1 MQHQIETRVEPTGT
15 ITLHNLPF
23 HEGEKVLVV
32 ITPQPQSDENTAYP
46 LRGLPVCYENPFD
59 AVAEDDWG
67 ALQ

>member
-15 ITLHNLPF
+15 ITLRNLPF

-32 ITPQPQSDENTAYP
+32 ITPQPQSDENAAYP
-46 LRGLPVCYENPFD
+46 LHGLPAHYENPFD
-59 AVAEDDWG
+59 TVSEDDWG